1 MTPER
6 LPGAKR
12 KRPGSCA
19 APPVCAPGS
28 CRCEDDREALALY
41 LLGKWKTAFLGGSL
55 SGVSS
60 ERIRAAMWER
70 ELRAGL
76 TEARLDPSDD
86 ARVVEA
92 FFEKALAEVA
102 RETAYPLPGE
112 RRRT

>member
-1 MTPER
+1 MTSGR

-12 KRPGSCA
+12 KGPGSCA

-28 CRCEDDREALALY
+28 CLCDDREALALY
-41 LLGKWKTAFLGGSL
+41 LLAKWKTAFLGGSL
-55 SGVSS
+55 SVVSS